1 MKKREREWAQGKKE
15 RDWERVI
22 SSEWVKKKERV
33 RKKINKGQ
41 MLGVSLISSAWKRE
55 RVRE

>member
-15 RDWERVI
+15 RRESDIKRV
-22 SSEWVKKKERV
+22 SKKERKSEK
-33 RKKINKGQ
+33 KKINKGQ
-41 MLGVSLISSAWKRE
+41 MLGEGLISSAWKRE